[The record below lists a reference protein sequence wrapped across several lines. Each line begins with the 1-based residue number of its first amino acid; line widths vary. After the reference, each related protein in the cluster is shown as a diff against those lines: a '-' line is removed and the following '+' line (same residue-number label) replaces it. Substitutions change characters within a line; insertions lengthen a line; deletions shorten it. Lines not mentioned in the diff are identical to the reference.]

1 MPRQALIWILALAL
15 ALAAAVTAAPIRSRA
30 DLDAHLRDH
39 AADSPLNALSPGARE
54 RFLYSLKFDAR
65 AGLVAASGVD
75 VADELTEEQIRAV
88 FELFGPEVARHAP
101 PSLLEEVRGV
111 EKKVRSRD
119 QVGATERS
127 YIDFFKAITDAAGD
141 DAEQKRDAMAAA
153 FDRHLAALYQGR
165 DLARL
170 DDRELRL
177 LRRAAQEVS
186 LATRAPPHVE
196 AFRAVFEERR
206 RRDLLSS
213 SDLETL
219 HSLLLS
225 TYRLADARRLS
236 GDFPQAKLPRLPS
249 FKDDVGEKTG
259 AATVW
264 RFGREGRQLTREIVD
279 LGPAQVLVT
288 VGGLE
293 SRVVADDIQADA
305 TLGPAFA
312 RHARWLAPPPG
323 VEPLDDAR
331 AWNAARAEQ
340 PLLLI
345 YSRAEWQLLPR
356 WRIPEFHVVK
366 DGKVVESMSGWER
379 GSEKSREQLRA
390 MLERH
395 GLLEPR

>member
-1 MPRQALIWILALAL
+1 MPRLALLWTL
-15 ALAAAVTAAPIRSRA
+15 ALMASAATAAPIRSRA
-30 DLDAHLRDH
+30 DLDAHLSDH

-54 RFLYSLKFDAR
+54 RFLYSLKFDPR
-65 AGLVAASGVD
+65 AGLIAASGVD

-101 PSLLEEVRGV
+101 PSLLEDVRGV

-127 YIDFFKAITDAAGD
+127 YIDYFKAVTDVASED
-141 DAEQKRDAMAAA
+141 PDQKGDAMAAA
-153 FDRHLAALYQGR
+153 FDQHLAALYQGR
-165 DLARL
+165 GLARL

-186 LATRAPPHVE
+186 LATRAPSHVE

-219 HSLLLS
+219 HALLVS
-225 TYRLADARRLS
+225 TYRIADARRLA
-236 GDFPQAKLPRLPS
+236 GDFPQSKLPRLPS
-249 FKDDVGEKTG
+249 FKDDVGEKPG
-259 AATVW
+259 VATVW
-264 RFGREGRQLTREIVD
+264 RFSLEGRQLTREVVD
-279 LGPAQVLVT
+279 LRPAQILVT
-288 VGGLE
+288 VGGMG
-293 SRVVADDIQADA
+293 SREVADDIFADA
-305 TLGPAFA
+305 TLGPVFV
-312 RHARWLAPPPG
+312 RHARWLAQPPG

-331 AWNAARAEQ
+331 QWNAARAEQ
-340 PLLLI
+340 PLLLVHAR
-345 YSRAEWQLLPR
+345 SEWQLLPR
-356 WRIPEFHVVK
+356 WRIPEFYVVE
-366 DGKVVESMSGWER
+366 DGKVVDSLAGWER
-379 GSEKSREQLRA
+379 GSAKFREQLLA